1 MMVSDGQM
9 QAAGVGSAATAID
22 GRGGGL
28 LGGLLSHGSLRCQAS
43 EGLALPRRER
53 LKRLVTAECQR
64 QRGVSEHNGCLEG
77 CDRTRRVG
85 LTVVTFLRSE
95 R

>member
-1 MMVSDGQM
+1 MRVSDGQM

-22 GRGGGL
+22 GRDEVVVVVCLVVCLVVCFHMGG
-28 LGGLLSHGSLRCQAS
+28 LRCQAS

-64 QRGVSEHNGCLEG
+64 QRGVSERNGCLEG
-77 CDRTRRVG
+77 CDRIGRVG
-85 LTVVTFLRSE
+85 
-95 R
+95 